1 MRIYEQAAPLK
12 DFLQLEHSAFSAWP
26 ALEQYQFLG
35 IIVRSSQG
43 YTKRANSAN
52 VLAIAPHEYLKVL
65 AHVEE
70 YFKRCSLAS
79 IFRLPLFESQLSH
92 QQVLDFDDHLQ
103 HKGYAY
109 QDKSLVYQK
118 QLKVPLQLADYQTI
132 TAHYTLL
139 NLEQWLAAFC
149 QFKYGQQVDKN
160 RHVEPHLAILKRIK
174 TRVIPAVLL
183 VDNQIVCCALGVVD
197 GDVIGLFDVIT
208 KPDQRGKGYAQQLIT
223 RMLNDASAE
232 HIKKSY
238 LQVVADNT
246 AALGL
251 YEKLGFTL
259 SYQYW
264 YRVKEI

>member
-1 MRIYEQAAPLK
+1 MHIYEQTASLK
-12 DFLQLEHSAFSAWP
+12 EFLQLEHSAFSAWP
-26 ALEQYQFLG
+26 ALEQYQFLD

-52 VLAIAPHEYLKVL
+52 VLTIAPHEYLMVL

-70 YFKRCSLAS
+70 YFKRRSLPS
-79 IFRLPLFESQLSH
+79 IFRIPLFESQLSY
-92 QQVLDFDDHLQ
+92 QQILDFDDHLQ
-103 HKGYAY
+103 QQGYAY

-118 QLKVPLQLADYQTI
+118 QLKAPIQLADYQTI
-132 TAHYTLL
+132 TAHYALL

-149 QFKYGQQVDKN
+149 QFKYGQRVDKN
-160 RHVEPHLAILKRIK
+160 SHVEPHLAILKRIK

-197 GDVIGLFDVIT
+197 GDVIGFFDVIT

-223 RMLNDASAE
+223 KMLNDASTE